1 LVGRFTVV
9 IVTRNGFGFEIMT
22 TTSPFPPGYNTLV
35 AAGEATVLMVK
46 FETVADWASALEPPL
61 SATTQ
66 FVAA

>member
-1 LVGRFTVV
+1 
-9 IVTRNGFGFEIMT
+9 MT